1 MRKHAM
7 KNTKSQK
14 ETVLNA
20 LLSGKTLTTAQL
32 TNSYKVNSASEIIR
46 QLRSEGYAVYTNT
59 NKDGKVS
66 YRIGTPSRSMIAAAY
81 NLSGSAL
88 FTRN

>member
-1 MRKHAM
+1 MS
-7 KNTKSQK
+7 KNTNSQK

-20 LLSGKTLTTAQL
+20 LKNGKTLTTAQL
-32 TNSYKVNSASEIIR
+32 TNSYKISSASEVIR

-59 NKDGKVS
+59 DSNGKTT
-66 YRIGTPSRSMIAAAY
+66 YRLGTPSRRMIAAAY
-81 NLSGSAL
+81 NAGGSTL

>member
-1 MRKHAM
+1 M
-7 KNTKSQK
+7 KTNKSQK

-20 LLSGKTLTTAQL
+20 LLNGKTLTTAQL
-32 TNSYKVNSASEIIR
+32 TNSFRIASPSEVIR

-59 NKDGKVS
+59 DKNGKVS
-66 YRIGTPSRSMIAAAY
+66 YRIGKPSRSMIAAAY

-88 FTRN
+88 FTQSQA

>member
-1 MRKHAM
+1 MS
-7 KNTKSQK
+7 KNTNSQK

-20 LLSGKTLTTAQL
+20 LKNGKTLTTAQL
-32 TNSYKVNSASEIIR
+32 TNSYKVTSASEVIR

-59 NKDGKVS
+59 DSNGKVS
-66 YRIGTPSRSMIAAAY
+66 YRLGTPSRRMIAAAY
-81 NLSGSAL
+81 NAAGSTL